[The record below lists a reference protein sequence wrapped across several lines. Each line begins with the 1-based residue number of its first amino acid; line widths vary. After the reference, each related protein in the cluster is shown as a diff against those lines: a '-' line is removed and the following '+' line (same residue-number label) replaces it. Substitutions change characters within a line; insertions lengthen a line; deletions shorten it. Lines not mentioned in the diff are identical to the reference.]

1 MAVSTEA
8 QETRVSKQARF
19 ALVASTSSRYTL
31 YSVDNVQS
39 CALSLCTPTFLRDRI
54 MSQAANRPR
63 HIANR
68 AAFHTWAMG
77 QPGRFERLNGEVIA
91 MAPER
96 LGHVRIKARVWRAL
110 EDAIEAAGVTCEAL
124 SDGAT
129 VEIDDTTDFE
139 PDALVNCGPPPSDE
153 RLSAPNPVVVVEVLS
168 PATRLID
175 TGAKLTGYFRVAAV
189 RHYLIVNAQKP
200 EIIHHKRNADG
211 TVLTEIVTSGGL
223 RLDPPG
229 LALHLDQIYRKRP

>member
-1 MAVSTEA
+1 
-8 QETRVSKQARF
+8 
-19 ALVASTSSRYTL
+19 
-31 YSVDNVQS
+31 
-39 CALSLCTPTFLRDRI
+39 
-54 MSQAANRPR
+54 MSQATDRP
-63 HIANR
+63 HYITDR
-68 AAFHTWAMG
+68 AAFQAWAMV
-77 QPGRFERLNGEVIA
+77 QPGRFERMDGEVIA

-129 VEIDDTTDFE
+129 VEIDETTDFE
-139 PDALVNCGPPPSDE
+139 PDALVNCGQPPSDD

-168 PATRLID
+168 PGTRHID
-175 TGAKLTGYFRVAAV
+175 TGAKLAGYFRVGSI
-189 RHYLIVNAQKP
+189 RHYLILNAQKP

-229 LALHLDQIYRKRP
+229 LKLHLDQIYRK